1 MEDNKEGLLML
12 KVNGEI
18 VYFNAQEIDRLLS
31 ETVTNKEILENES
44 SDLQQKVQIC
54 GGFGKR

>member
-18 VYFNAQEIDRLLS
+18 VYFNAKEIDRLLS
-31 ETVTNKEILENES
+31 KTVINKGIERDEN
-44 SDLQQKVQIC
+44 SDLQQKIEVR
-54 GGFGKR
+54 GGFGKY

>member
-18 VYFNAQEIDRLLS
+18 VYFNAKEIDRLLS
-31 ETVTNKEILENES
+31 ETVTSEENLWDES
-44 SDLQQKVQIC
+44 SDLQQKIEVR
-54 GGFGKR
+54 GGFGKY